1 MYFYDLTNLNIITHI
16 SISTNN
22 IKFIFQNFKN
32 RILYGFSPLVNGG
45 IKTYLISLKNYSI
58 NTYDNIVDSEI
69 NQIIEAQYKINL
81 VFYLY
86 YSELFLFQYSKGF

>member
-1 MYFYDLTNLNIITHI
+1 M
-16 SISTNN
+16 
-22 IKFIFQNFKN
+22 
-32 RILYGFSPLVNGG
+32 YGFSPLVNGG